1 MSELTPFPTS
11 EYTRRLER
19 TRERMREADL
29 DALLVTDPANMNYLT
44 GYESWSFYVPQAVFV
59 THDHDPVWIGREM
72 DAKSAEATTW
82 MDDDHVHFYT
92 DDYVQSPQDKHPM
105 DHIASVIGEYG
116 YDDRSLGVEMDAYY
130 YTARSHAR
138 LIDRLPEADVDDA
151 TLLVNWV
158 RLKKSDAEIEYMRD
172 AARLAETGMKAAV
185 ETIDEGV
192 PESDAAAAIYG
203 GLIGGTE
210 EFGGDYP
217 AIVPLMPSGDYTG
230 TPHLSWS
237 DRAFEDGDPVII
249 ELAGCRHRYHCPMA
263 RTVSVGSPSPEMAET
278 AEVVIEGLEA
288 ALDAVEPG
296 VTAEEVEAVWSDT
309 IAKHGIEKDSRLGYA
324 AGIGYPPDWGEHT
337 ASLRPGDTTVLEE
350 NMTFHMIPG
359 IWYDDFGVEISET
372 FRVTKNGAET
382 LADFDRDIFVV

>member
-1 MSELTPFPTS
+1 MSELIPFPTS

-44 GYESWSFYVPQAVFV
+44 GYESWSFYVPQAAFV
-59 THDHDPVWIGREM
+59 TLDHDPVWIGREM
-72 DAKSAEATTW
+72 DAKSAEVTTW
-82 MDDDHVHFYT
+82 MDDGDVLFYT

-105 DHIASVIGEYG
+105 DRIASVIAEYG
-116 YDDRSLGVEMDAYY
+116 YDDRALGVEMDAYY
-130 YTARSHAR
+130 YTARSHQR
-138 LIDRLPEADVDDA
+138 LTDRLPDAEIEDA

-172 AARLAETGMKAAV
+172 AARLAETGMRAAV
-185 ETIDEGV
+185 ETIEEGV
-192 PESDAAAAIYG
+192 PESDAAAAIYE

-263 RTVSVGSPSPEMAET
+263 RTVSVGSPSSEMAET

-296 VTAEEVEAVWSDT
+296 VTAEEIEAVWSDT

-359 IWYDDFGVEISET
+359 IWFDDFGVEISET
-372 FRVTKNGAET
+372 FRVTKNGVET
-382 LADFDRDIFVV
+382 LADFDRDLFVV